1 MKRSTLVVLA
11 SLAGL
16 ASVANAQITNS
27 AHDFSSYAWSG
38 GEICKPCHT
47 SHNTNAAAGAL
58 WNHALTTATFT
69 MFEGETGLAEDV
81 LDTDSILCLSC
92 HDGTVA
98 LDSFGG
104 MTGTN
109 FIPGSANIGTDLQN
123 DHPIGADAV
132 YPTASSTRFNPQDL
146 TTHRVTSAWG
156 QLRLREWIDEN
167 GVSQWTVSCRT
178 CHNVHNAGNFDHM
191 LSFSNQSSRLCL
203 TCHIK

>member
-27 AHDFSSYAWSG
+27 AHDFSTYAWSG

-47 SHNTNAAAGAL
+47 THNANASAGAL

-69 MFEGETGLAEDV
+69 MFDGATGVAQDV
-81 LDTDSILCLSC
+81 LDRGSILCLSC

-104 MTGTN
+104 MNGSN
-109 FIPGSANIGTDLQN
+109 FIPGAARIGTDLRD

-132 YPTASSTRFNPQDL
+132 YPTTTSTRFYPQDA

-156 QLRLREWIDEN
+156 TLRLREWVD
-167 GVSQWTVSCRT
+167 GTGTSRWVVSCRT
-178 CHNVHNAGNFDHM
+178 CHNVHNAGNYNHM
-191 LSFSNQSSRLCL
+191 LNFSNQSSRLCL

>member
-1 MKRSTLVVLA
+1 MKRSTLIVLA

-81 LDTDSILCLSC
+81 LDEDSILCLSC

-104 MTGTN
+104 MTGNN
-109 FIPGSANIGTDLQN
+109 FIPGGVLIGTDLQD
-123 DHPIGADAV
+123 DHPIGADAI
-132 YPTASSTRFNPQDL
+132 YPTAVSTRFNPQNAS
-146 TTHRVTSAWG
+146 HSVVSAWG
-156 QLRLREWIDEN
+156 SLRLRSFIDEN
-167 GVSQWTVSCRT
+167 AVEQWTVSCRT
-178 CHNVHNAGNFDHM
+178 CHNVHNAGNYGHM
-191 LSFSNQSSRLCL
+191 LYFSNQASHLCL